1 MQFSDDKIQAK
12 SSKLHMQHFTRLL
25 KVLLAARLYFLKPWI
40 VIAKELRGKS
50 IIKPC
55 VKVLRHNESR
65 SDVTSV
71 MLKRR
76 PCRLQ
81 NADCRPCR
89 LCRLSVIFLLVP

>member
-1 MQFSDDKIQAK
+1 MQFSDDKIQVK

-40 VIAKELRGKS
+40 VIAKELQGES

-55 VKVLRHNESR
+55 AKVIRHNESQ

-81 NADCRPCR
+81 NADRADCADCAD
-89 LCRLSVIFLLVP
+89 